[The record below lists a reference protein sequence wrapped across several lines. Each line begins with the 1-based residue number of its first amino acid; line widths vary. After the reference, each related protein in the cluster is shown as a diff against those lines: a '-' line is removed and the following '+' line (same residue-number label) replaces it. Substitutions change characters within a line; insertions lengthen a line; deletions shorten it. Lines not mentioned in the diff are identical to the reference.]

1 MDAERAMQF
10 IIEAQAQQAVT
21 LQAHADILRD
31 HAEQIAS
38 VTNLIGRLAQAE
50 LALTQEMRG
59 LRAVQSQTDERLNL
73 LIEVVDKLVRRN
85 GHPQ

>member
-59 LRAVQSQTDERLNL
+59 LRAAQSQTDERLNL
-73 LIEVVDKLVRRN
+73 LIDVVDKLVRRN